1 MFRENVVATCY
12 TFRECNFG
20 TYNLLL
26 LRGVRQSLEMVRKA
40 KIIFIKSYKMVQ
52 KGFYTGKYEQLKYTP
67 LSCACSTTGNPLLSL
82 LLLARLLGK

>member
-40 KIIFIKSYKMVQ
+40 KIYIHKILENGTKRILYRKI
-52 KGFYTGKYEQLKYTP
+52 
-67 LSCACSTTGNPLLSL
+67 
-82 LLLARLLGK
+82 